1 MYFYTIVVW
10 LENLFFHS
18 FIVAGG
24 NPSLVNQMT
33 AQVQQQQ
40 LLLYQQMLTQQQE
53 NAERLRRLEQTVLRS
68 EQVDLNMNPFH
79 TSPYSQSPL
88 LQPLSVSAGRPGVNN
103 LLAPTTGRDT
113 ESTSIPIARPF
124 QFQPRPFTDVSNT
137 NSSGGGAYSGLLDAP
152 QQLANNLYSA
162 GSSNLDS
169 GLSEAAHNI
178 TVTVNNTTSP
188 AGRLVQQR
196 QQAMRAAE
204 ARSNFSSQS
213 DRSHHYRVEDV
224 VPIET
229 IQASDQ
235 RVPPL
240 NLNRVLDGTRNRCVE
255 RL

>member
-1 MYFYTIVVW
+1 
-10 LENLFFHS
+10 
-18 FIVAGG
+18 
-24 NPSLVNQMT
+24 MT

-68 EQVDLNMNPFH
+68 EQVDFNMNPFH

-88 LQPLSVSAGRPGVNN
+88 LQPLSVSA
-103 LLAPTTGRDT
+103 AGRDA
-113 ESTSIPIARPF
+113 ESTSVPVARPF
-124 QFQPRPFTDVSNT
+124 QFQPRPFTDVGNANS
-137 NSSGGGAYSGLLDAP
+137 SSGGAYTGLLEAP
-152 QQLANNLYSA
+152 QQLANNLYST

-169 GLSEAAHNI
+169 GLSEAAQNI
-178 TVTVNNTTSP
+178 TVTVNNTASP

-196 QQAMRAAE
+196 QQAMRAAA

-240 NLNRVLDGTRNRCVE
+240 NLNRVLDGTRSRCV
-255 RL
+255 RLL

>member
-1 MYFYTIVVW
+1 
-10 LENLFFHS
+10 
-18 FIVAGG
+18 
-24 NPSLVNQMT
+24 MT

-68 EQVDLNMNPFH
+68 EQVDFNMNPFH

-88 LQPLSVSAGRPGVNN
+88 LQPLSVSAAGRSGVNN
-103 LLAPTTGRDT
+103 LLTPAAGRDA
-113 ESTSIPIARPF
+113 ESTSVPVARPF
-124 QFQPRPFTDVSNT
+124 QFQPRPFTDVGNANS
-137 NSSGGGAYSGLLDAP
+137 SSGGAYTGLLEAP

-169 GLSEAAHNI
+169 GLSEAAQNI
-178 TVTVNNTTSP
+178 TVTVNNTASP

-196 QQAMRAAE
+196 QQAMRAAA

-240 NLNRVLDGTRNRCVE
+240 NLNRVLDGTRNRYV
-255 RL
+255 RLL